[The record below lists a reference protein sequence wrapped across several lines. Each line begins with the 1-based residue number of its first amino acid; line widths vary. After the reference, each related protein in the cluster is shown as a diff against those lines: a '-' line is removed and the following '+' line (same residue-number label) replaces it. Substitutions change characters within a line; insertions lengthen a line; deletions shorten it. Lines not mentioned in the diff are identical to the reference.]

1 MRSRQNEFGLS
12 GSPPWSGRSTAFT
25 LIELLVVIAIIAIL
39 AALLLPALAKAKAQ
53 AYRIQCV
60 NNLHQLGLIA
70 GVYASDNS
78 DRCVSNG
85 SADNG
90 PTWVSGS
97 FRQKAPD
104 ATNYALLTDPNRS
117 LFAPYLSAVKIY
129 KCPADRTAG
138 TNAKKPG
145 LRVRSYAM
153 NSYVGWVGGP
163 FKSAPDET
171 RYNVFR
177 RGSQFIDPA
186 GTMLFVEL
194 NPDSICRPC
203 FGVYM
208 DPGQQTRFLHIPA
221 SYHNR
226 AGVIAFADSHVESHR
241 WLDPRTIAPRLT
253 DFHNHDD
260 ASPNNRDLIW
270 LKEHTTSKKDGG

>member
-1 MRSRQNEFGLS
+1 MRTRQNE
-12 GSPPWSGRSTAFT
+12 SPSLVSARRPRRGPAFT
-25 LIELLVVIAIIAIL
+25 LIELLVVIAIL
-39 AALLLPALAKAKAQ
+39 ALLAGLLLPALAKAKAQ

-60 NNLHQLGLIA
+60 NNQHQLGLIA
-70 GVYASDNS
+70 GVYASDNG

-117 LFAPYLSAVKIY
+117 LFAPYLNAVRVY
-129 KCPADRTAG
+129 KCPADKTPG
-138 TNAKKPG
+138 TSAKKPG
-145 LRVRSYAM
+145 LRVRSYGM
-153 NSYVGWVGGP
+153 NSYVGWVGTP

-171 RYNVFR
+171 RYTVFR
-177 RGSQFIDPA
+177 RGSQFINPA
-186 GTMLFVEL
+186 GTMVFVEL

-208 DPGQQTRFLHIPA
+208 EPAQQTRFLHIPA

-226 AGVIAFADSHVESHR
+226 AGVIAFADSHVEAHR
-241 WLDPRTIAPRLT
+241 WLDSRTIAPRLT
-253 DFHNHDD
+253 DFHNHND
-260 ASPNNRDLIW
+260 ASPNNGDLVW
-270 LKEHTTSKKDGG
+270 LREHTTSRKDGS